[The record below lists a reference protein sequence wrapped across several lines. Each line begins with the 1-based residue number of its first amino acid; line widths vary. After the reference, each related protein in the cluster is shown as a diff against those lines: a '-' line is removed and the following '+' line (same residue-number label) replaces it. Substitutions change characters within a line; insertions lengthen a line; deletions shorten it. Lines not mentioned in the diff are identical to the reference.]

1 MSSSRAERSLAEKEP
16 SRRDPFQGDHG
27 VSQKAEERIGG
38 EEKHVQRRNG
48 VALVANAKPCFL
60 DGIIAFA
67 RSLDGKM

>member
-1 MSSSRAERSLAEKEP
+1 MGPEGP
-16 SRRDPFQGDHG
+16 SRWDPFQGDLG
-27 VSQKAEERIGG
+27 VSQKAEERRIGG

-67 RSLDGKM
+67 RSLDGRM